1 MRHCNRESQLVLESW
16 KSKWNSRKFK
26 RSSLTLFCR
35 VSATVLFLGLVL
47 GGCKNSRFER
57 EFGCETPM
65 GFSNTKTYK
74 DVLSH
79 FEIEIPKNWKTSL
92 YYDEYQ
98 SKLYTADTTRNLSE
112 SYIVDVTWH
121 QGELV
126 INDEFDQ
133 LVSEQVGREFNL
145 IPVKSGEGD
154 FLDLPAYYHIS
165 TGKKNDLNWH
175 YLQVYLK
182 YDTDEYYTLTSK
194 IYGNELVTERICAS
208 FALFKEFEFID

>member
-1 MRHCNRESQLVLESW
+1 MIFRSIRNRMRDKRA
-16 KSKWNSRKFK
+16 SK
-26 RSSLTLFCR
+26 TLLFR
-35 VSATVLFLGLVL
+35 LGVSVILLAFVM
-47 GGCKNSRFER
+47 GGCRNSDFER

-79 FEIEIPKNWKTSL
+79 FEIDIPKNWKTSL

-98 SKLYTADTTRNLSE
+98 SKLYSADTTRNLSD
-112 SYIVDVTWH
+112 SYIIDVTWH

-126 INDEFDQ
+126 IDEEFDQ
-133 LVSEQVGREFNL
+133 LVSEQAGREFNL

-154 FLDLPAYYHIS
+154 FLDHEAYYHIA
-165 TGKKNDLNWH
+165 TGKKNDMDWH

-182 YDTDEYYTLTSK
+182 YRTDEYYTLTSK

-208 FALFKEFEFID
+208 FSLFKNLEFID

>member
-1 MRHCNRESQLVLESW
+1 MH
-16 KSKWNSRKFK
+16 KDK
-26 RSSLTLFCR
+26 RSTLNITPGIITALLS
-35 VSATVLFLGLVL
+35 VIVLIS
-47 GGCKNSRFER
+47 CQNSKFER
-57 EFGCETPM
+57 EFGCDTPM

-74 DVLSH
+74 DVLGH
-79 FEIEIPKNWKTSL
+79 FEIDIPKSWKTSL

-112 SYIVDVTWH
+112 SYIIDITWH

-126 INDEFDQ
+126 IDEKFEE
-133 LVSEQVGREFNL
+133 LVSEQAAREFSL

-154 FLDLPAYYHIS
+154 FLDYPAYYHIS

-194 IYGNELVTERICAS
+194 IYGSELVTERICAS
-208 FALFKEFEFID
+208 FALFKELEFLD

>member
-1 MRHCNRESQLVLESW
+1 MIIEFKTGNQKKRMRLKRES
-16 KSKWNSRKFK
+16 RKTFM
-26 RSSLTLFCR
+26 RAGVAALLLSL
-35 VSATVLFLGLVL
+35 ALGA
-47 GGCKNSRFER
+47 CKNTRFER
-57 EFGCETPM
+57 EFGCETPL

-79 FEIEIPKNWKTSL
+79 FEIDIPKSWKTSL

-112 SYIVDVTWH
+112 SYIIDVTWH

-126 INDEFDQ
+126 INEEFDR
-133 LVSEQVGREFNL
+133 LVSEQADREFDL
-145 IPVKSGEGD
+145 VPVKSGEGD

-165 TGKKNDLNWH
+165 TGKKNDMNWH

-182 YDTDEYYTLTSK
+182 YNTDEYYTLTSK
-194 IYGNELVTERICAS
+194 IYGNVLVTERICAS
-208 FALFKEFEFID
+208 FALFKELEFID